1 MDSILTALQT
11 VFELKMLFYIFGGTA
26 LGILVGALP
35 GLSATMGLAVV
46 LPLTF
51 YMKPAEGLNVLCG
64 MYVGALYG
72 GSFSAILLNIPGAP
86 PAVMTGLDGYPMAQR
101 GEAGRAIGISTLS
114 SFIGGLFGVVCL
126 IVLAPMLARIALSFG
141 PPEFTLLAIFGLS
154 AIVAVASDSLLRG
167 FVGITIGLLLAT
179 VGMDPFT
186 SVPRF
191 TFDQVELMSGISYV
205 PVVIGMF
212 GLTEVLSQCM
222 EFGAFSEILQ
232 RVRRVIPGRSDIL
245 KILYRFLPP
254 SIIGTII
261 GVLPGAGGTIAS
273 IISYNQA
280 VQTSREPEKYG
291 TGIPE
296 GIIAAESANNAEVG
310 GSLVP
315 LLTLG
320 IPGSSPAAILLG
332 ALMIHN
338 LTPGPML
345 FIRERVLVDTVFMG
359 LIVAQFAL
367 LSVGLVMAKAAPYI
381 ITVRKEAMLPIIAL
395 LCVIGSYALRNSHFD
410 VAVMLVF
417 GVVGFF
423 LKEIGVKPSPIILG
437 LILGPLAENNLRGTL
452 EISDQGLL
460 IFLTRPICIV
470 LLLLILSV
478 IAYPL
483 KQKRK
488 KRKNETGS
496 RRQESSIRQPGK

>member
-1 MDSILTALQT
+1 MEQVLIAAKA
-11 VFELKMLFYIFGGTA
+11 VFEVRMLFFIFGGTA
-26 LGILVGALP
+26 LGIAVGALP

-51 YMKPAEGLNVLCG
+51 YMTPAEGIIILLG

-86 PAVMTGLDGYPMAQR
+86 PALMTSLDGYPMAKR
-101 GEAGRAIGISTLS
+101 GEAGRAIGLSTLS
-114 SFIGGLFGVVCL
+114 SFIGGVFGVICL
-126 IVLAPMLARIALSFG
+126 IIIAPILAKFALKFG
-141 PPEFTLLAIFGLS
+141 PPEYTLLAVFGLS
-154 AIVAVASDSLLRG
+154 AIVAVATGSLLRG

-191 TFDQVELMSGISYV
+191 TFNRPELMSGVSYV
-205 PVVIGMF
+205 PIVIGMF
-212 GLTEVLSQCM
+212 GLTEVMTQSLELGRVKM
-222 EFGAFSEILQ
+222 ALQ
-232 RVRRVIPGRSDIL
+232 RVRRVIPGRKDIQTIV
-245 KILYRFLPP
+245 KRFLPS
-254 SIIGTII
+254 SIIGMLI

-280 VQTSREPEKYG
+280 VQMSDEPDKFG

-315 LLTLG
+315 LFTLG

-345 FIRERVLVDTVFMG
+345 FIEQSELMNTMFMA
-359 LIVAQFAL
+359 LMVSQFAL
-367 LSVGLVMAKAAPYI
+367 LLVGLTMAKVAPYI
-381 ITVRKEAMLPIIAL
+381 ISTRKEIMLPIVAL
-395 LCVIGSYALRNSHFD
+395 LCVIGSYALKNSYLD
-410 VAVMLVF
+410 VGIMMVA
-417 GVVGFF
+417 GVVGFI
-423 LKEIGVKPSPIILG
+423 LKEFGIKPPPIILG
-437 LILGPLAENNLRGTL
+437 LILGPLAENNLRSTL
-452 EISDQGLL
+452 EISETGLL
-460 IFLTRPICIV
+460 VFLTRPICV
-470 LLLLILSV
+470 VLLILIALV
-478 IAYPL
+478 ILFPIW
-483 KQKRK
+483 QKKSSGHK
-488 KRKNETGS
+488 KGQGS
-496 RRQESSIRQPGK
+496 SGA

>member
-1 MDSILTALQT
+1 MNAILAALQA
-11 VFELKMLFYIFGGTA
+11 VFELKMLFFIFGGTA

-51 YMKPAEGLNVLCG
+51 YMKPAEGLIVLCG

-72 GSFSAILLNIPGAP
+72 GSFSAILLNIPGTP

-101 GEAGRAIGISTLS
+101 GEAGRAIGISTIS
-114 SFIGGLFGVVCL
+114 SFIGGLFGVICL
-126 IVLAPMLARIALSFG
+126 IVIAPLLAKVALSFG

-154 AIVAVASDSLLRG
+154 AIVAVASESLLRG
-167 FVGITIGLLLAT
+167 FVGIIIGLLLAT

-191 TFDQVELMSGISYV
+191 TFDRVELMSGISYV

-212 GLTEVLSQCM
+212 GLAEVLSQSM
-222 EFGAFSEILQ
+222 EFGLTREILQ
-232 RVRRVIPGRSDIL
+232 KVKNVIPGKTDIL
-245 KILYRFLPP
+245 KIMHRFLPP
-254 SIIGTII
+254 SIIGTLI

-280 VQTSREPEKYG
+280 VQTSKEPDKYG

-296 GIIAAESANNAEVG
+296 GVIAAETANNAEVG

-332 ALMIHN
+332 AMMIHN
-338 LTPGPML
+338 LSPGPML
-345 FIRERVLVDTVFMG
+345 FIRERVLVDTIFIG

-367 LSVGLVMAKAAPYI
+367 LIVGLLMAKAAPYI
-381 ITVRKEAMLPIIAL
+381 ISIRKEAMLPIIAL
-395 LCVIGSYALRNSHFD
+395 LCVVGSYALKNSYFD
-410 VAVMLVF
+410 LLIMLVF
-417 GVVGFF
+417 GVLGFF
-423 LKEIGVKPSPIILG
+423 LKEIGVKPPPIILG
-437 LILGPLAENNLRGTL
+437 LILGPLAENNLRSTL
-452 EISDQGLL
+452 EISDKGLI
-460 IFLTRPICIV
+460 IFITRPICIV
-470 LLLLILSV
+470 LLILTLLVIL
-478 IAYPL
+478 YPL
-483 KQKRK
+483 IQKRMKAK
-488 KRKNETGS
+488 KKISGVAATKT
-496 RRQESSIRQPGK
+496 P